1 MRPGRFP
8 RPTLRC
14 VREDLGYKK
23 LPPAST
29 PLDKLDDVVLAKAG
43 GITRAAPQ
51 GTERVVELD
60 DRVFW
65 KVKIDR
71 WRGAL
76 WTPTGEAWLV
86 AAGYRRAGDA
96 DDFYNELGTS
106 ARRWKADYNR
116 SNSPPLQTDTLTDS
130 LLPTSDD
137 RDRLVLEDALRVV
150 DDLRA
155 ELRSLTVES
164 AGNGVE
170 ARGEAAGCELGILV
184 RRSELGE
191 VYVSVRIVARTPDVV
206 DINALVLDSMPAIT
220 DRIGWFIE
228 PMPDREPGP
237 GEIGWSNVLDEDGL
251 DDLIAVSGG

>member
-1 MRPGRFP
+1 VRPGRFP

-23 LPPAST
+23 LPPASQ
-29 PLDKLDDVVLAKAG
+29 PLDKLDDAVLAKSGEVA
-43 GITRAAPQ
+43 RAVPR
-51 GTERVVELD
+51 GVERVVELA

-86 AAGYRRAGDA
+86 AAGFRRAGDA
-96 DDFYNELGTS
+96 DDFYNELGAA
-106 ARRWKADYNR
+106 ARRWRADYNR
-116 SNSPPLQTDTLTDS
+116 ANTPALNTDTYTDP
-130 LLPTSDD
+130 LLPTADD
-137 RDRLVLEDALRVV
+137 RDRIVLEDALRVV

-155 ELRSLTVES
+155 ELHELTAQS
-164 AGNGVE
+164 AETEVE
-170 ARGEAAGCELGILV
+170 ARGEAAGCELGVLV

-206 DINALVLDSMPAIT
+206 DIHALVLDSMPVIA
-220 DRIGWFIE
+220 DRAGWFME
-228 PMPDREPGP
+228 PMPDRDPGP
-237 GEIGWSNVLDEDGL
+237 REIGWSNILNEPALAELLAERD
-251 DDLIAVSGG
+251 A